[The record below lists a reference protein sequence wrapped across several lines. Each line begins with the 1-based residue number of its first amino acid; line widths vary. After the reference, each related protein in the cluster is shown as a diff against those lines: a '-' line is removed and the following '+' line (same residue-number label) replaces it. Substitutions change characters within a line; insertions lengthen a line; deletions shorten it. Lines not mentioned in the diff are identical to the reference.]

1 MSATEQIS
9 PHIADITQKT
19 EQLGIDSDHQRQ
31 NSDDD
36 SDDEFHDARDRVPE
50 PGADDIEELTEAEIL
65 VGKSTNFVV

>member
-1 MSATEQIS
+1 MSATKQIS

-19 EQLGIDSDHQRQ
+19 EQLGIDSDHRRQ

-36 SDDEFHDARDRVPE
+36 SDDEFHDARDRAPE